1 MQKEKNCACN
11 KQIVWFYEKP
21 TVIACKEC
29 EITFYHETR
38 TCPYCDRE
46 VSYFVEEEEEE
57 E

>member
-1 MQKEKNCACN
+1 MKQVKNCACN